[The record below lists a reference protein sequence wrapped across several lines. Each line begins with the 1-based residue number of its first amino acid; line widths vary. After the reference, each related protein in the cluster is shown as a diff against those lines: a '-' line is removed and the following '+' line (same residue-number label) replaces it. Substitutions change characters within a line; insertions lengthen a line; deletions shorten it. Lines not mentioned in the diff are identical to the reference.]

1 MGPEGGI
8 RAACVVG
15 RCAGKVWASRGMW
28 GALKGWG
35 GAVGPRREIWGSGV
49 GPGCSVGCSVV
60 GTAHAVG
67 RHCRAGRVINVISA
81 WHVQCPPH
89 LCAFTRLF
97 PAVPPH
103 TPCLPPRACRPHF
116 LLFLRKIRGY
126 SPSHPILP
134 TVGTPPH
141 QDPISPTVPLPTPP
155 HGGAVLSPQEVEFLS
170 SSITQLKVVQT
181 KYVEAKDCLN
191 VLNKSNEGKWDS

>member
-1 MGPEGGI
+1 MGLAGDVGGFEG
-8 RAACVVG
+8 
-15 RCAGKVWASRGMW
+15 M
-28 GALKGWG
+28 G

-49 GPGCSVGCSVV
+49 GPGCSVGCSVA

-67 RHCRAGRVINVISA
+67 RHCRAGRVMNVISA

-155 HGGAVLSPQEVEFLS
+155 RGGAALSPQEVEFLS

>member
-1 MGPEGGI
+1 MGLAGDVGGFEG
-8 RAACVVG
+8 
-15 RCAGKVWASRGMW
+15 M
-28 GALKGWG
+28 G

-67 RHCRAGRVINVISA
+67 RHCRAGRVMNVISA

-116 LLFLRKIRGY
+116 LLFLRKILGLFPI
-126 SPSHPILP
+126 PSHPAHCRDPPPTRIQLVPLSLYPLP
-134 TVGTPPH
+134 PMVGLCSLPRRWNSCRPPSLSSRWCRPNTWKPRTASTCSTKAMKASGTPERL
-141 QDPISPTVPLPTPP
+141 QVLLLSFLALLPKI
-155 HGGAVLSPQEVEFLS
+155 A
-170 SSITQLKVVQT
+170 
-181 KYVEAKDCLN
+181 
-191 VLNKSNEGKWDS
+191 

>member
-1 MGPEGGI
+1 M
-8 RAACVVG
+8 
-15 RCAGKVWASRGMW
+15 S
-28 GALKGWG
+28 
-35 GAVGPRREIWGSGV
+35 SQ
-49 GPGCSVGCSVV
+49 PGTFSV
-60 GTAHAVG
+60 
-67 RHCRAGRVINVISA
+67 
-81 WHVQCPPH
+81 
-89 LCAFTRLF
+89 
-97 PAVPPH
+97 PH
-103 TPCLPPRACRPHF
+103 TSVPSHGCF
-116 LLFLRKIRGY
+116 LLFPPTPHACPPGPAGLTSCSSYVRSWGY